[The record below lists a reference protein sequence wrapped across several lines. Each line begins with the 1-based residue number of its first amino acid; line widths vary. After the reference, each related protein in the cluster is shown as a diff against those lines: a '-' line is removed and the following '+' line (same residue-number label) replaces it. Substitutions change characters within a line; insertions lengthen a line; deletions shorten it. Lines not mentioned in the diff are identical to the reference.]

1 MQGKCNYYGCLLK
14 DDNLCVYW
22 PVDVMWQAKCCRCDV
37 AGVMLQAYDPH
48 EGKDN
53 ERRLTGTSE
62 TSSIHDFSAG
72 VLPSNIID
80 CETFFHIFVLPSS

>member
-1 MQGKCNYYGCLLK
+1 MTQELEQLKNMNMGMPDIYWHALALRASVKAKYICKYTDLKCI
-14 DDNLCVYW
+14 
-22 PVDVMWQAKCCRCDV
+22 
-37 AGVMLQAYDPH
+37 LQAYDPH

-72 VLPSNIID
+72 VISKDHHTIIHQND
-80 CETFFHIFVLPSS
+80 WILS

>member
-1 MQGKCNYYGCLLK
+1 MPDL
-14 DDNLCVYW
+14 YW
-22 PVDVMWQAKCCRCDV
+22 HALALRASVKAKCICQYTDLKCI
-37 AGVMLQAYDPH
+37 LQAYDPH

-72 VLPSNIID
+72 VREL
-80 CETFFHIFVLPSS
+80 

>member
-1 MQGKCNYYGCLLK
+1 MPDL
-14 DDNLCVYW
+14 YW
-22 PVDVMWQAKCCRCDV
+22 HALALRASVKAKCICQYTDLKCI
-37 AGVMLQAYDPH
+37 LQAYDPH

-72 VLPSNIID
+72 VISKTIKQ
-80 CETFFHIFVLPSS
+80 

>member
-1 MQGKCNYYGCLLK
+1 MDCIL
-14 DDNLCVYW
+14 
-22 PVDVMWQAKCCRCDV
+22 P
-37 AGVMLQAYDPH
+37 LQAYDPH

-72 VLPSNIID
+72 VRELYCCGENTVSANLEYENIQILVKYKLQT
-80 CETFFHIFVLPSS
+80 CI